1 MSSQRSKVPCRVTP
15 QGPEHGLLGV
25 VPRTVLFPDRP
36 RRAAADGGPQRPRNS
51 GLVAPRATCSTRHA
65 STASA
70 TSVYGQRLRPSAR
83 RDRAPGSRPAD
94 PRGRPP
100 LLTLSPRRSLPPL
113 LFDPA
118 TRSSR
123 VVSSVPPL
131 RTAAPRT
138 QRRGAATGVSPQS
151 LIQCVRA
158 GAPARTL
165 TRARVRAHP
174 PSHCHT
180 RLLDA

>member
-1 MSSQRSKVPCRVTP
+1 MCRGRFCSQTVRGGR
-15 QGPEHGLLGV
+15 
-25 VPRTVLFPDRP
+25 PRTGALSGRGTAAWSRPEPRAVLGTQA
-36 RRAAADGGPQRPRNS
+36 RRARP
-51 GLVAPRATCSTRHA
+51 A
-65 STASA
+65 STAS
-70 TSVYGQRLRPSAR
+70 VYGPARAEIARPVPDQLIPEGGHLCSPCR
-83 RDRAPGSRPAD
+83 PGAP
-94 PRGRPP
+94 
-100 LLTLSPRRSLPPL
+100 SPRS

-180 RLLDA
+180 RLLGRSDQISSKHFVARG